1 MRQLKTVYVATEEQ
15 KQYIHSLIEQ
25 FYTCIFPKYFTDDE
39 IETFQ
44 SLGVLQ
50 FEASTYDGTL
60 KEAFTIISALQSLQA
75 IIEFVSF
82 HHRSAHYEQLFQ
94 RNIEQLEQHGI
105 SFPLTL
111 EHFLH
116 EKDEYVSM
124 YMKPIHAWVM

>member
-1 MRQLKTVYVATEEQ
+1 MKSVYVATEEQ

-39 IETFQ
+39 IDTFQ
-44 SLGVLQ
+44 SLGILQ
-50 FEASTYDGTL
+50 FESSTYDGTL

-75 IIEFVSF
+75 IIEFTSF
-82 HHRSAHYEQLFQ
+82 HRHSADYEQLFQ
-94 RNIEQLEQHGI
+94 HNIEQLEQHGI

-116 EKDEYVSM
+116 QKDEYISM
-124 YMKPIHAWVM
+124 YIKPVHAWVM

>member
-44 SLGVLQ
+44 SLGILR
-50 FEASTYDGTL
+50 FESSAYDGTL

-75 IIEFVSF
+75 IIEFISF
-82 HHRSAHYEQLFQ
+82 HRHSADYEQLFQ

-116 EKDEYVSM
+116 QKDEYISM
-124 YMKPIHAWVM
+124 YMKPVHTWVM